1 MSETIIKKANKLQG
15 AISLPGDKS
24 ISHRAA
30 LLSLL
35 CENPLTVTNYSDAAD
50 CQNTL
55 NAVKSL
61 GGQIHNEGDSL
72 IISPPPDEGMKS
84 PFEPINCGNSG
95 TTMRLLAGLLSGASI
110 SATLIGDDSLSSRPM
125 GRIAEPLRLMNAE
138 IEISEDNT
146 APIRISPG
154 TIIPID
160 YTLPV
165 ASAQVKSALILAGL
179 ASKTDVI
186 IRERSL
192 TRDHTERMISY
203 LDGDLRIED
212 VKMNIVPDP
221 VDPRKKKKVL
231 STDAYKRSI
240 FLGKNSR
247 ISGGEINVPG
257 DISTAAFFI
266 AAALL
271 VKDSHLI
278 IKDIGVNNTRMGL
291 VKILKQMGA
300 RINIKNRREI
310 SGEPIGDIEVFYSK
324 LKPRKISGN
333 IIPGLID
340 EIPILAVMAA
350 NIEGTTIIRDAEE
363 LRHKESDRIKAV
375 CNNLAAMGVKVGEFP
390 DGMAIEG
397 TDELEG
403 AEIDSF
409 GDHRIAMAF
418 AVAGITAHGQTV
430 INNSDVV
437 SISCPKFF
445 TLLDGLR
452 IK

>member
-1 MSETIIKKANKLQG
+1 MSEMIIKKAKKLQG

-30 LLSLL
+30 LMSLL
-35 CENPLTVTNYSDAAD
+35 CEGPLTITNYSDAAD
-50 CQNTL
+50 CQNSL

-61 GGQIHNEGDSL
+61 GGIIQNYGQSL
-72 IISPPPDEGMKS
+72 VLSPPPDEIKS
-84 PFEPINCGNSG
+84 PEEPIDCGNSG
-95 TTMRLLAGLLSGASI
+95 TTMRLLTGLLSGLQVN
-110 SATLIGDDSLSSRPM
+110 ATLIGDESLSSRPM
-125 GRIAEPLRLMNAE
+125 KRIAEPLGQMNAE
-138 IEISEDNT
+138 INTTEENT
-146 APIRISPG
+146 APIQIFPG

-179 ASKTDVI
+179 SSKTDVI
-186 IRERSL
+186 VREKSL
-192 TRDHTERMISY
+192 TRDHTERMISF
-203 LDGDLRIED
+203 LGGALKVED
-212 VKMNIVPDP
+212 VKTNIIPDP
-221 VDPRKKKKVL
+221 LDPRKKKKVL
-231 STDAYKRSI
+231 ETDAYKRSI
-240 FLGKNSR
+240 FLENNTS
-247 ISGGEINVPG
+247 ISGGEINIPG
-257 DISTAAFFI
+257 DISTASFFI

-271 VKDSHLI
+271 IKDSHLI
-278 IKDIGVNNTRMGL
+278 VKDIGINNTRMGL

-300 RINIKNRREI
+300 QINIKNRREI
-310 SGEPIGDIEVFYSK
+310 SGEPVGDIEVFHSK
-324 LKPRKISGN
+324 LKPRKISGD

-340 EIPILAVMAA
+340 EIPILAVLAS

-375 CNNLAAMGVKVGEFP
+375 CDNLSAMGVTVGEFP

-397 TDELEG
+397 RSELEG

-418 AVAGITAHGQTV
+418 AVAGLCAHGQT
-430 INNSDVV
+430 IIKDSDVV
-437 SISCPKFF
+437 SISCPNYFN
-445 TLLDGLR
+445 LLDGLR

>member
-1 MSETIIKKANKLQG
+1 MSEMIIKKAKKLQG

-24 ISHRAA
+24 ISHRAG

-35 CENPLTVTNYSDAAD
+35 CESPLTVTNYSNAAD

-61 GGQIHNEGDSL
+61 GGLIQKEGESL
-72 IISPPPDEGMKS
+72 VLSPPPEGIKS
-84 PFEPINCGNSG
+84 PEGPIDCGNSG
-95 TTMRLLAGLLSGASI
+95 TTMRLLTGLLSGSSI
-110 SATLIGDDSLSSRPM
+110 STTLIGDDSLSSRPM
-125 GRIAEPLRLMNAE
+125 KRIAEPLRQMNAE
-138 IEISEDNT
+138 IKTSEENT
-146 APIRISPG
+146 APIQISPG

-186 IRERSL
+186 IREKSL

-203 LDGDLRIED
+203 LGGALKVED
-212 VKMNIVPDP
+212 VKTNIIPDP
-221 VDPRKKKKVL
+221 IDPRKKKKVL
-231 STDAYKRSI
+231 STVEYKRSI
-240 FLGKNSR
+240 FLEKNTG
-247 ISGGEINVPG
+247 ISGGEINIPG

-278 IKDIGVNNTRMGL
+278 IKDIGINSTRMGF
-291 VKILKQMGA
+291 VRVLKQMGA
-300 RINIKNRREI
+300 RISIKNRREI
-310 SGEPIGDIEVFYSK
+310 SGEPVGDIEVFNSK
-324 LKPRKISGN
+324 LKPRKISGD

-340 EIPILAVMAA
+340 EIPILAVLASS
-350 NIEGTTIIRDAEE
+350 IEGTTIIRDAEE

-375 CNNLAAMGVKVGEFP
+375 CHNLVAMGVKVGEFP

-397 TDELEG
+397 VNELEG

-418 AVAGITAHGQTV
+418 AVAGISAHGQT
-430 INNSDVV
+430 IIKDSDVV
-437 SISCPKFF
+437 SVSCPNYF

>member
-1 MSETIIKKANKLQG
+1 MSEIVIKNAKKLQG

-35 CENPLTVTNYSDAAD
+35 CENPLSITNYSDAAD

-61 GGQIHNEGDSL
+61 GGLIRNEGDSL
-72 IISPPPDEGMKS
+72 ILSPSPEGIKS
-84 PFEPINCGNSG
+84 PEGPIECGNSG
-95 TTMRLLAGLLSGASI
+95 TTMRLLAGLLAGSSV

-125 GRIAEPLRLMNAE
+125 KRISEPLRLMNAE
-138 IEISEDNT
+138 IEISDNNT
-146 APIRISPG
+146 APIKISPG
-154 TIIPID
+154 MIIPID

-165 ASAQVKSALILAGL
+165 ASAQVKSAIILAGL

-186 IRERSL
+186 IREKSL
-192 TRDHTERMISY
+192 SRDHTERMISF
-203 LDGDLRIED
+203 LGGDLRVEN
-212 VKMNIVPDP
+212 VKMKTIEDP

-231 STDAYKRSI
+231 AIGDYKRSI
-240 FLGKNSR
+240 FLGKNTR
-247 ISGGEINVPG
+247 ISGGEINIPG

-271 VKDSHLI
+271 IKGSHLI
-278 IKDIGVNNTRMGL
+278 IRSIGVNSARMGF
-291 VKILKQMGA
+291 VRILKQMGA
-300 RINIKNRREI
+300 RINIKNRREL
-310 SGEPIGDIEVFYSK
+310 SGEPTGDIEVFYSK
-324 LKPRKISGN
+324 LKPRKISGES
-333 IIPGLID
+333 IPGLID
-340 EIPILAVMAA
+340 EIPVLAVLASY
-350 NIEGTTIIRDAEE
+350 IEGTTIIRDAGE

-375 CNNLAAMGVKVGEFP
+375 CDNLTAMGVKVGEFP

-397 TDELEG
+397 TGEMEG
-403 AEIDSF
+403 AEINSF

-418 AVAGITAHGQTV
+418 AIAGITAHGQTV
-430 INNSDVV
+430 IKNSDVV
-437 SISCPKFF
+437 SISCPNYFN
-445 TLLDGLR
+445 LLDGLR